1 MVKVV
6 PNYLQKNINTSF
18 NNFIYRL
25 IGFNEEDNLF
35 KEELKYM
42 FNKEDNLKFQY
53 YNEKNEIEI
62 ESINYE
68 CIIADYLSLINDY
81 NLQTQKIEYDI
92 KKQKL
97 NLICEGIG
105 MKNINIYNESSAI
118 TMYYGYTKYNDLL
131 KNNQKEI
138 NILFIDICHSKTSF
152 ILSNFK
158 NDEFKV
164 VYVLNNPFIGGGN
177 IDLLLC
183 DYCKTQ
189 LKKKI

>member
-42 FNKEDNLKFQY
+42 FNKEDSLKFQY

-68 CIIADYLSLINDY
+68 CIIADYLSLINEY
-81 NLQTQKIEYDI
+81 YFQTQKIEYDI
-92 KKQKL
+92 TC
-97 NLICEGIG
+97 ISVPDF
-105 MKNINIYNESSAI
+105 YNP
-118 TMYYGYTKYNDLL
+118 
-131 KNNQKEI
+131 
-138 NILFIDICHSKTSF
+138 
-152 ILSNFK
+152 FK
-158 NDEFKV
+158 NK
-164 VYVLNNPFIGGGN
+164 N
-177 IDLLLC
+177 
-183 DYCKTQ
+183 
-189 LKKKI
+189 

>member
-1 MVKVV
+1 
-6 PNYLQKNINTSF
+6 
-18 NNFIYRL
+18 
-25 IGFNEEDNLF
+25 
-35 KEELKYM
+35 
-42 FNKEDNLKFQY
+42 
-53 YNEKNEIEI
+53 
-62 ESINYE
+62 
-68 CIIADYLSLINDY
+68 
-81 NLQTQKIEYDI
+81 
-92 KKQKL
+92 
-97 NLICEGIG
+97 

-138 NILFIDICHSKTSF
+138 NILFIDICHSKTYF

-164 VYVLNNPFIGGGN
+164 VYVLNNPFIEGGN